1 MKKIISF
8 AVTAIMALTMALPLS
23 ACSNSQSATDAVVIN
38 EVVTSNKYSLTA
50 SDGSA
55 PDWVEL
61 YNGTGASVNL
71 SGWGLTDE
79 ETDQYKFKF
88 PNVTIKSGEYLL
100 VYCSGDEQT
109 DNEDGILRTG
119 FKLSSKGEFLALTD
133 ARGNTVQ
140 AMNLDSMPSDI
151 SYGRADDGSYLYFG
165 LPTPGAKNEGIT
177 NTTPE
182 FDQAVAESP
191 VKINEYIINNDYS
204 IVDGDGERSS
214 WVEIINT
221 GSEAVDIT
229 GFGLSDDE
237 TDTKKW
243 AFPEMSL
250 QPGEIRLVFLS
261 GKDKTDP
268 NGELHANFK
277 LSKNDQKLILS
288 QEMGRTIDVSVIDPK
303 LGTASCG
310 RAEGD
315 YSNWVYFAEPTP
327 GAANTTKSFT
337 EIAQASETYLP
348 AVYLSETKSNK
359 VARSDDPDWI
369 ELANSGSEAVNL
381 SGYGLSDSK
390 DEPFRFKFPES
401 AVLQPGGYL
410 VVYCG
415 NLPTEQQTGLVASD
429 ISLNADGE
437 DVYLTKPDGSIL
449 DTINTGVEYNGITSG
464 RVSGN
469 KERVYFTTA
478 TPGAANPEQSY
489 KTYTRKPT
497 LSAGGYVD
505 SGYSVEIKAEDGA
518 AIYYTTDGSKPT
530 TSSNKYTSPISIT
543 ESTPVR
549 AIAVSDGK
557 LTSECS
563 TENYIVDESHTIPT
577 ICISVNDDEFFGETN
592 GIYSKGAGY
601 SNSEFPHTSANYWKD
616 IEREISFE
624 WFEADG
630 TKGVEVPAGIKI
642 FGQYSRALDQKSL
655 VVKFRNS
662 YGASEVTYPFFR
674 DYDVTTFSSLI
685 LRVSGQDVN
694 STKLRDAFFA
704 QVCKNYMELDYMEYR
719 PCAVYINGKYWG
731 LYNLREQLD
740 ENYVKNHYNSSSTD
754 HIDVGNETGNASEG
768 AEAKATQSD
777 TSKQSDADAKH
788 VAGSDYGSELID
800 VVKGNRDVK
809 HGSLQDWNELLEYV
823 RTHDLSN
830 DEAYKYVCSRVDVKE
845 YADYIIAETF
855 FNNTDSGNIRFWRDG
870 SGDNKYRWML
880 YDLDWALSP
889 STYKWNY
896 IEEYFNE
903 VGHGI
908 GHGFST
914 VLPRA
919 LLKNPE
925 WKKYF
930 IERYAYH
937 LTHTFRS
944 ERTNAILDQMAEE
957 IRPEMERHIARWANT
972 GSPAQEIST
981 PASMDVWEANL
992 ASLKKMLNERIS
1004 IVTEDL
1010 QEYFGLSDA
1019 RMQELG
1025 LK

>member
-1 MKKIISF
+1 MMKKTISL
-8 AVTAIMALTMALPLS
+8 AMTAIIAIAMALPLS
-23 ACSNSQSATDAVVIN
+23 ACSSSQSATDTVVIN

-55 PDWVEL
+55 PDWIEL
-61 YNGTGASVNL
+61 YNGTSSSVNL

-79 ETDQYKFKF
+79 ETDQYKFEF
-88 PNVTIKSGEYLL
+88 PNITLNSGDYLL

-140 AMNLDSMPSDI
+140 AMNLESMPSDI
-151 SYGRADDGSYLYFG
+151 SYGRADDGTYLYFG
-165 LPTPGAKNEGIT
+165 LPTPGAKNEGLT
-177 NTTPE
+177 NTTPD

-191 VKINEYIINNDYS
+191 VKINEYIVNNDYS
-204 IVDGDGERSS
+204 IVDSDGERSS

-243 AFPEMSL
+243 IFPEMSL

-268 NGELHANFK
+268 SGELHANFK
-277 LSKNDQKLILS
+277 LSKNDTKLILS
-288 QEMGRTIDVSVIDPK
+288 QEMGRTIDVSVIDSK
-303 LGTASCG
+303 LGSASCG

-327 GAANTTKSFT
+327 GAANTTQSFT

-369 ELANSGSEAVNL
+369 ELANSGSEAVDL

-390 DEPFRFKFPES
+390 DEPFRFKFPENTTI
-401 AVLQPGGYL
+401 QPGEYL

-415 NLPTEQQTGLVASD
+415 SLPAEQQTGLLAAD
-429 ISLNADGE
+429 ISLNADGD
-437 DVYLTKPDGSIL
+437 DVYLSKPDGSIL
-449 DTINTGVEYNGITSG
+449 DTINTGVQYSGITSG
-464 RVSGN
+464 RTNGSN
-469 KERVYFTTA
+469 ERVYFTTA
-478 TPGAANPEQSY
+478 TPGAANPSETY
-489 KTYTRKPT
+489 KTYTQKPT
-497 LSAGGYVD
+497 FSTGGYVD
-505 SGYSVEIKAEDGA
+505 SGYTVEITSEEGA
-518 AIYYTTDGSKPT
+518 SIYYTTDGSKPT
-530 TSSNKYTSPISIT
+530 TSSNRYSSPISIT

-549 AIAVSDGK
+549 AIAVSEGK

-563 TENYIVDESHTIPT
+563 TENYIIDESHTIPT
-577 ICISVNDDEFFGETN
+577 VCITVNDDEFFGETN

-601 SNSEFPHTSANYWKD
+601 SSDEADFPHTGANYWKD

-630 TKGVEVPAGIKI
+630 TKGIEVPAGIKI

-655 VVKFRNS
+655 VIKFRDS

-674 DYDVTTFSSLI
+674 DYDVTTFNSLI

-704 QVCKNYMELDYMEYR
+704 QVCKNYMDLDYMEYR
-719 PCAVYINGKYWG
+719 PCAVYINGEYWG

-740 ENYVKNHYNSSSTD
+740 ENYIKNHYGTSGTD
-754 HIDVGNETGNASEG
+754 NIDVGSETGTASDSS
-768 AEAKATQSD
+768 AAATGNED
-777 TSKQSDADAKH
+777 VDGETF
-788 VAGSDYGSELID
+788 GSDYGSKLID

-809 HGSLQDWNELLEYV
+809 HGSLDDWNELLEYV
-823 RTHDLSN
+823 RTHDLSD
-830 DEAYKYVCSRVDVKE
+830 DEAYKYVCSRVDVEE

-855 FNNTDSGNIRFWRDG
+855 FNNTDSGNVRFWRDG
-870 SGDNKYRWML
+870 SGTNKYRWML
-880 YDLDWALSP
+880 YDLDWGLSP
-889 STYKWNY
+889 STYTWNY

-908 GHGFST
+908 AHGFST

-919 LLKNPE
+919 LLKNSE
-925 WKKYF
+925 WKNYF

-972 GSPAQEIST
+972 GSPAQEISS
-981 PASMDVWEANL
+981 PSSMEVWENNL
-992 ASLKKMLNERIS
+992 ASLKNMLNERID

-1010 QEYFGLSDA
+1010 EQYFGLSDA
-1019 RMQELG
+1019 QMKELG
-1025 LK
+1025 LE